1 MTETWR
7 APPSRSPYENLVA
20 IFIFFAVH
28 WQLSVLFQSFFLH
41 RYGAHRQFEMSKGWE
56 RFFHVLTWAIQG
68 PSYLNP
74 RSYAIMHR
82 MHHAYSDTPKDPH
95 SPVQQKSFF
104 AMMWRTKT
112 QYADLK
118 HRRAS
123 VDSRFEGGYPEWKFF
138 DETLGG
144 WAAAIGWGALYLIIY
159 VSFATH
165 WWLFLLYP
173 IHLALGPV
181 HGGIVNWFGHKLGYR
196 NYESDDNSK
205 NTLIFDVLTMGEL
218 FQNNHHKWGQSPN
231 FAVRAFEIDPTYQFI
246 RILGWM
252 RILDLSRAQVARW
265 QPAGGS
271 ARLAAK
277 PAPIL
282 AAPSPMDGE

>member
-1 MTETWR
+1 M
-7 APPSRSPYENLVA
+7 A
-20 IFIFFAVH
+20 ILIFFGVH
-28 WQLSVLFQSFFLH
+28 WQLSVLFQSVFLH
-41 RYGAHRQFEMSKGWE
+41 RYGAHRQFTMSKRAE

-74 RSYAIMHR
+74 RAYAIMHR

-95 SPVQQKSFF
+95 SPVQQGFL

-118 HRRAS
+118 HRRIPVEA
-123 VDSRFEGGYPEWKFF
+123 RFEGGYPEWKVF

-144 WAAAIGWGALYLIIY
+144 WGAAIGWGALYLAIY
-159 VSFATH
+159 AAFATH
-165 WWLFLLYP
+165 WWLFLLFP
-173 IHLALGPV
+173 VHLALGPV

-196 NYESDDNSK
+196 NYESTDNSK
-205 NTLIFDVLTMGEL
+205 NSLVFDYLTMGEL

-231 FAVRAFEIDPTYQFI
+231 FAVRAFELDPGYQFI
-246 RILGWM
+246 RLMG
-252 RILDLSRAQVARW
+252 LVGVFDLSEAQVARW
-265 QPAGGS
+265 EPARIAGRRVAVEPS
-271 ARLAAK
+271 QS
-277 PAPIL
+277 PAIL